1 MKSEIDLNL
10 LKILPLLY
18 QHKKLKAVA
27 KLLDKSEASVSKY
40 LARLREQFDDP
51 LFFLDPHTG
60 YEPTPLLLEI
70 LPQLESGLD
79 HLNKTLTRRPFVPEH
94 YSKPIVLALPQFSQY
109 YAGHRV
115 IKIVR
120 EHFPHSPLT
129 IVSWDEDT
137 PQKILQGQIDL
148 GFHFFNEGY
157 PKALYQKPLGKIKF
171 AIVIPERLCHLPMED
186 VYGLPFILPQA
197 TGWSAELPFK
207 EIINAS
213 LDGQFDIVAQVD
225 NITSVLNTVNE
236 IGGATIMTSI
246 DRAIPGFYSIDLDIP
261 IEQIPPS
268 CAMYCNR
275 NRYSAFHQHL
285 TNILL
290 PLFPFQTQ

>member
-10 LKILPLLY
+10 LKVLPLLY
-18 QHKKLKAVA
+18 EHKKLKSVA

-60 YEPTPLLLEI
+60 YEPTPLMMEI

-79 HLNKTLTRRPFVPEH
+79 HLNNTLTRRPFSPEQ
-94 YSKPIVLALPQFSQY
+94 YTKPIVLALPQFSQY
-109 YAGHRV
+109 YAGHHV

-120 EHFPHSPLT
+120 EHFPKSLLT
-129 IVSWDEDT
+129 VVSWDEDT

-148 GFHFFNEGY
+148 GFHFFNEGS

-171 AIVIPERLCHLPMED
+171 VIVIPERLSMLPREE
-186 VYGLPFILPQA
+186 VYTLPFILPQA

-207 EIINAS
+207 EMINKA
-213 LDGQFDIVAQVD
+213 LNGQLNIVAQVD
-225 NITSVLNTVNE
+225 NITSLLKSVNE
-236 IGGATIMTSI
+236 IGAATIMTSI
-246 DRAIPGFYSIDLDIP
+246 DQAIPGFHTIDLDIP

-275 NRYSAFHQHL
+275 NRYSVFHQHL